1 MDGIVFV
8 TGREAGER
16 LKALV
21 GEASVYVSDVSVAAF
36 INPEVLAG
44 KLKGKVDASLIVV
57 PGTVQGDVS
66 IITEETGIPCVK
78 GPKAI
83 ANIPLFL
90 KYAGKKV
97 FSTTESAEEV
107 LAAEIRKENEKL
119 LKKAGKPAKP
129 SLTIGGS
136 VHLNG
141 LCHVVAE
148 IPDAPLLTEEEIT
161 SRAKYYVSS
170 GASIID
176 AGMVAGK
183 KHPEKLP
190 EIINAIRTA
199 VDAPVSVDSM
209 DEKEIIAAADA
220 GADLIL
226 SLDEKT
232 IELSKSINVPCVI
245 VPRTKKG
252 LIPDTVSERVALLE
266 KLVQD
271 ASCPPIADCL
281 LNPLAHGFSWSIAT
295 YIKYRGRNPATPML
309 MGAGNVTELADAD
322 SAGMNMVLAG
332 LASEFNIQLLF
343 TTEASPKTRGSVRE
357 LSTACA
363 MMYLAGEKLCPPKDL
378 GFDLLKLKDKRFYEP
393 IPDPATGE
401 VEVVD
406 VSCERKAEYS
416 HENVRIYIEN
426 GKIIVVHYI
435 GVKPSIV
442 FKGDSARKLYKEAI
456 TRGLAD
462 GTHAAY
468 LGKELGK
475 AEIALR
481 LEKNYIQDEE
491 LF

>member
-1 MDGIVFV
+1 
-8 TGREAGER
+8 
-16 LKALV
+16 
-21 GEASVYVSDVSVAAF
+21 
-36 INPEVLAG
+36 
-44 KLKGKVDASLIVV
+44 
-57 PGTVQGDVS
+57 
-66 IITEETGIPCVK
+66 
-78 GPKAI
+78 
-83 ANIPLFL
+83 
-90 KYAGKKV
+90 
-97 FSTTESAEEV
+97 
-107 LAAEIRKENEKL
+107 
-119 LKKAGKPAKP
+119 
-129 SLTIGGS
+129 
-136 VHLNG
+136 
-141 LCHVVAE
+141 
-148 IPDAPLLTEEEIT
+148 
-161 SRAKYYVSS
+161 
-170 GASIID
+170 
-176 AGMVAGK
+176 MVAGK

-378 GFDLLKLKDKRFYEP
+378 GFDLFKLKDKRFYEP